1 MDVERDGKKV
11 AALGAGDFFGE
22 LALIS
27 KIPRT
32 ATVTTT
38 SPIRAL
44 VVVDRDFRRLLKD
57 DVTVAV
63 KVLGTLAERMP
74 RPTRTEREGLAERC
88 SSPWRAGG
96 CDARTQGAR
105 VLDKYVGDRGRRSA
119 ASSVIPAAQSLFARP
134 SYLVH
139 RSCERR
145 SCRSSGPGLSNW
157 SSNSA

>member
-1 MDVERDGKKV
+1 MDIERDGKKV

-63 KVLGTLAERMP
+63 KVLMSAG
-74 RPTRTEREGLAERC
+74 
-88 SSPWRAGG
+88 RA
-96 CDARTQGAR
+96 DA
-105 VLDKYVGDRGRRSA
+105 
-119 ASSVIPAAQSLFARP
+119 PADT
-134 SYLVH
+134 H
-139 RSCERR
+139 
-145 SCRSSGPGLSNW
+145 
-157 SSNSA
+157 